1 MSDRRHA
8 LEIDAAA
15 PPTARVELA
24 APSAPAFTPNPSA
37 LSAAGITI
45 VFQNNNSGV
54 NLKRALNQ
62 VNDWIPDLFGADAM
76 EIMLELE
83 KCADKAQLVATVT
96 ELTPMMNR
104 ILGASET
111 DRRLG
116 LLNEIFSGRA

>member
-1 MSDRRHA
+1 MPDRRRGT
-8 LEIDAAA
+8 EIDAA
-15 PPTARVELA
+15 PSRTNKLEFA
-24 APSAPAFTPNPSA
+24 APFATVSTSDPSA
-37 LSAAGITI
+37 GTAI
-45 VFQNNNSGV
+45 VFQNNNSGI

-83 KCADKAQLVATVT
+83 KCVDKAQLVETVT

-104 ILGASET
+104 ILGPGET
-111 DRRLG
+111 NRRLG